1 MTHAASLGGVFIS
14 ALEPVLGAAPQKT
27 AETAPTTTT
36 IRVYNH
42 MSQSNTASTSFLAR
56 MPLWQQILFGLVLGV
71 VIGMLFKSVALALA
85 PIGALFLNAIKMLI
99 VPLVFVSLVAGITSM
114 SDSAKLGRISVKTIA
129 IYLITTAFAVS
140 IGLLFGTLFSPGE
153 GMQMVANGTMEAK
166 QAPSLVEILVGLVPT
181 NPVTAF
187 AEGNILQIIVFAIA
201 LGLSMNLVGEK
212 AAPTIRLFDSLAEVL
227 YKLTDLVMRFAP
239 IGVFA
244 LIAGVVASHGIEVL
258 LPLAG
263 VIGVIYLASLAH
275 LLLIYGGLIGGLARL
290 SPLRFFR
297 GIAPALA
304 VAFSTSS
311 SSGTLPVS
319 IECARKNL
327 GVSQGVA
334 GFVLPVGATINMDGT
349 AIYQGVLAL
358 FIAQAFGI
366 DLNAGQYLMIILTAT
381 LASIGTAGIP
391 GAGLIMLGLVLSS
404 VGLPLE
410 GVALIAGIDRILDMA
425 RTTVNVAGDLMTT
438 TLVARSEKELDRE
451 IYNSDN
457 VA

>member
-1 MTHAASLGGVFIS
+1 
-14 ALEPVLGAAPQKT
+14 
-27 AETAPTTTT
+27 
-36 IRVYNH
+36 
-42 MSQSNTASTSFLAR
+42 
-56 MPLWQQILFGLVLGV
+56 MPLWQQILIGLALGV
-71 VIGMLFKSVALALA
+71 LTGMLFKSDALVLA
-85 PIGALFLNAIKMLI
+85 PVGALFLSAIKMLI
-99 VPLVFVSLVAGITSM
+99 VPLVFVSLVAGITAM
-114 SDSAKLGRISVKTIA
+114 SDSAKLGRISIKTIT
-129 IYLITTAFAVS
+129 IYLATTAFAVS
-140 IGLLFGTLFSPGE
+140 IGLLFGSLFTPGE
-153 GMQMVANGTMEAK
+153 GMNMVASGAEEAK
-166 QAPSLVEILVGLVPT
+166 QAPSLVQILVGLVPS

-201 LGLSMNLVGEK
+201 LGVSMNLVGEK
-212 AAPTIRLFDSLAEVL
+212 AQPAIRLFDSLAETF
-227 YKLTDLVMRFAP
+227 YKLTDLVMRLAP

-244 LIAGVVASHGIEVL
+244 LIAGVVGSHGAEVL

-263 VIGVIYLASLAH
+263 VIGVIYLASIVH
-275 LLLIYGGLIGGLARL
+275 LLLVYGGLVALLARL
-290 SPLRFFR
+290 NPLRFFQ

-358 FIAQAFGI
+358 FIAQAFGV
-366 DLNAGQYLMIILTAT
+366 DLNASQYLMIILTAT
-381 LASIGTAGIP
+381 LASIGTAGVP
-391 GAGLIMLGLVLSS
+391 GAGLIMLGLVLTS

-438 TLVARSEKELDRE
+438 TLVGRSENELDRE
-451 IYNSDN
+451 IYNSAN
-457 VA
+457 PQ

>member
-1 MTHAASLGGVFIS
+1 
-14 ALEPVLGAAPQKT
+14 
-27 AETAPTTTT
+27 
-36 IRVYNH
+36 
-42 MSQSNTASTSFLAR
+42 MSQSITASRRFLGG
-56 MPLWQQILFGLVLGV
+56 MPLWQQILIGLVLGV
-71 VIGMLFKSVALALA
+71 VVGLLFKDGAKLLA
-85 PIGALFLNAIKMLI
+85 PLGALFLNAIKMLI
-99 VPLVFVSLVAGITSM
+99 VPLVFVSLVAGITCM
-114 SDSAKLGRISVKTIA
+114 QDTAKLGRISVKTIA
-129 IYLITTAFAVS
+129 IYLVTTAFAVS
-140 IGLLFGTLFSPGE
+140 IGLLFGALFAPGAD
-153 GMQMVANGTMEAK
+153 MNMVASTAVEAK
-166 QAPSLVEILVGLVPT
+166 QAPSLVEILVGLVPS

-201 LGLSMNLVGEK
+201 LGVSMNLIGEK
-212 AAPTIRLFDSLAEVL
+212 AAPTVKLFNSLAEVF

-244 LIAGVVASHGIEVL
+244 LIAGVVANHGIEVL

-263 VIGVIYLASLAH
+263 VIGVIYLASIAH
-275 LLLIYGGLIGGLARL
+275 LLLVYGGMLTMLARL
-290 SPLRFFR
+290 SPLRFFQ

-327 GVSQGVA
+327 GVSEGVA

-349 AIYQGVLAL
+349 AIYQGVLVL
-358 FIAQAFGI
+358 FIAQAFGV

-381 LASIGTAGIP
+381 LASIGTAGVP
-391 GAGLIMLGLVLSS
+391 GAGLIMLGLVLTS

-425 RTTVNVAGDLMTT
+425 RTMVNVAGDLMTT
-438 TLVARSEKELDRE
+438 TLVGSSENELDRS
-451 IYNSDN
+451 IYNGQ
-457 VA
+457 

>member
-1 MTHAASLGGVFIS
+1 
-14 ALEPVLGAAPQKT
+14 
-27 AETAPTTTT
+27 
-36 IRVYNH
+36 
-42 MSQSNTASTSFLAR
+42 
-56 MPLWQQILFGLVLGV
+56 MPLWQQILIGLGLGV
-71 VIGMLFKSVALALA
+71 LTGVVFKDDALVLA

-99 VPLVFVSLVAGITSM
+99 VPLVFVSLVAGITAM

-129 IYLITTAFAVS
+129 IYLVTTAFAVS
-140 IGLLFGTLFSPGE
+140 IGLLFGALFTPGE
-153 GMQMVANGTMEAK
+153 GMNMVASGAQEAK
-166 QAPSLVEILVGLVPT
+166 QAPSLVQILVGLVPS
-181 NPVTAF
+181 NPVAAF

-201 LGLSMNLVGEK
+201 LGVSMNLIGEK
-212 AAPTIRLFDSLAEVL
+212 AAPAVKLFDSLAEVF
-227 YKLTDLVMRFAP
+227 YKLTDLVMRCAP

-263 VIGVIYLASLAH
+263 VIGVIYLASITH
-275 LLLIYGGLIGGLARL
+275 MLLVYGGLLAVLARL
-290 SPLRFFR
+290 SPLRFFK
-297 GIAPALA
+297 GAAPALA

-311 SSGTLPVS
+311 SAGTLPVS

-358 FIAQAFGI
+358 FIAQAFGV

-381 LASIGTAGIP
+381 LASVGTAGVP
-391 GAGLIMLGLVLSS
+391 GAGLIMLGLVLTS

-438 TLVARSEKELDRE
+438 TLVGSSEKELDRD

-457 VA
+457 AQ

>member
-1 MTHAASLGGVFIS
+1 
-14 ALEPVLGAAPQKT
+14 
-27 AETAPTTTT
+27 
-36 IRVYNH
+36 
-42 MSQSNTASTSFLAR
+42 MSQSNTASLSLLAR
-56 MPLWQQILFGLVLGV
+56 VPLWQQILVGLVLGV
-71 VIGMLFKSVALALA
+71 VVGMLFKSLALALA
-85 PIGALFLNAIKMLI
+85 PVGALFLNAIKMLI
-99 VPLVFVSLVAGITSM
+99 VPLVFVSLVAGITAM

-140 IGLLFGTLFSPGE
+140 IGLAFGTLFSPGE
-153 GMQMVANGTMEAK
+153 GMNMVASGSEEAK
-166 QAPSLVEILVGLVPT
+166 QAPSLVQILVGLVPT
-181 NPVTAF
+181 NPVMAF

-201 LGLSMNLVGEK
+201 LGVSMNLIGEK
-212 AAPTIRLFDSLAEVL
+212 AAPVVKLFDSLAEVF
-227 YKLTDLVMRFAP
+227 YKLTDLVMRLAP

-263 VIGVIYLASLAH
+263 VIGVIYLASIAH
-275 LLLIYGGLIGGLARL
+275 MLLIYGGLIGGLARL

-381 LASIGTAGIP
+381 LASVGTAGVP
-391 GAGLIMLGLVLSS
+391 GAGLIMLGLVLTS

-438 TLVARSEKELDRE
+438 TLVGSSEKELDRE

-457 VA
+457 AA

>member
-1 MTHAASLGGVFIS
+1 
-14 ALEPVLGAAPQKT
+14 
-27 AETAPTTTT
+27 
-36 IRVYNH
+36 
-42 MSQSNTASTSFLAR
+42 MSQSNTASLSFLAR
-56 MPLWQQILFGLVLGV
+56 VPLWQQILVGLVLGV
-71 VIGMLFKSVALALA
+71 VVGMLFKSVALALA

-99 VPLVFVSLVAGITSM
+99 VPLVFVSLVAGITAM

-140 IGLLFGTLFSPGE
+140 IGLAFGTLFSPGE
-153 GMQMVANGTMEAK
+153 GMNMVASGSEEAK
-166 QAPSLVEILVGLVPT
+166 QAPSLVQILVGLVPT

-201 LGLSMNLVGEK
+201 LGVSMNLVGEK
-212 AAPTIRLFDSLAEVL
+212 AAPVVRLFDSMAEVF

-263 VIGVIYLASLAH
+263 VIGVIYLASIAH
-275 LLLIYGGLIGGLARL
+275 MLLIYGGLIGGLARL

-381 LASIGTAGIP
+381 LASVGTAGVP
-391 GAGLIMLGLVLSS
+391 GAGLIMLGLVLTS

-438 TLVARSEKELDRE
+438 TLVGSSEKELDRE

-457 VA
+457 AA

>member
-1 MTHAASLGGVFIS
+1 MT
-14 ALEPVLGAAPQKT
+14 
-27 AETAPTTTT
+27 
-36 IRVYNH
+36 
-42 MSQSNTASTSFLAR
+42 MSQSNTASLSLLAR
-56 MPLWQQILFGLVLGV
+56 VPLWQQILVGLALGV
-71 VIGMLFKSVALALA
+71 AVGMLSKSGAQALA

-99 VPLVFVSLVAGITSM
+99 VPLVFVSLVAGITAM

-140 IGLLFGTLFSPGE
+140 IGLAFGALFSPGE
-153 GMQMVANGTMEAK
+153 GMHMVASGSEEAK
-166 QAPSLVEILVGLVPT
+166 QAPSLVQILVGLVPT

-201 LGLSMNLVGEK
+201 LGVSMNLIGDK
-212 AAPTIRLFDSLAEVL
+212 AAPAVKLFDSLAEVF
-227 YKLTDLVMRFAP
+227 YKLTDLVMRLAP

-244 LIAGVVASHGIEVL
+244 LIAGVVAAHGIEVL
-258 LPLAG
+258 LPLAS
-263 VIGVIYLASLAH
+263 VIGVIYLASIAH
-275 LLLIYGGLIGGLARL
+275 MLLVYGGLIGGLARL
-290 SPLRFFR
+290 SPLRFFQ

-311 SSGTLPVS
+311 SAGTLPVS

-358 FIAQAFGI
+358 FIAQAFGV

-381 LASIGTAGIP
+381 LASIGTAGVP
-391 GAGLIMLGLVLSS
+391 GAGLIMLGLVLTS

-438 TLVARSEKELDRE
+438 TLVGSSEQELDRDV
-451 IYNSDN
+451 YNSDN
-457 VA
+457 AA

>member
-1 MTHAASLGGVFIS
+1 
-14 ALEPVLGAAPQKT
+14 
-27 AETAPTTTT
+27 
-36 IRVYNH
+36 
-42 MSQSNTASTSFLAR
+42 MSQSNTASLSLLAR
-56 MPLWQQILFGLVLGV
+56 VPLWQQILVGLALGV
-71 VIGMLFKSVALALA
+71 AVGMLSKSGAQALA

-99 VPLVFVSLVAGITSM
+99 VPLVFVSLVAGITAM

-140 IGLLFGTLFSPGE
+140 IGLAFGALFSPGE
-153 GMQMVANGTMEAK
+153 GMHMVASGSEEAK
-166 QAPSLVEILVGLVPT
+166 QAPSLVQILVGLVPT

-201 LGLSMNLVGEK
+201 LGVSMNLIGDK
-212 AAPTIRLFDSLAEVL
+212 AAPAVKLFDSLAEVF
-227 YKLTDLVMRFAP
+227 YKLTDLVMRLAP

-244 LIAGVVASHGIEVL
+244 LIAGVVAAHGIEVL
-258 LPLAG
+258 LPLAS
-263 VIGVIYLASLAH
+263 VIGVIYLASIAH
-275 LLLIYGGLIGGLARL
+275 MLLVYGGLIGGLARL
-290 SPLRFFR
+290 SPLRFFQ

-311 SSGTLPVS
+311 SAGTLPVS

-358 FIAQAFGI
+358 FIAQAFGV

-381 LASIGTAGIP
+381 LASIGTAGVP
-391 GAGLIMLGLVLSS
+391 GAGLIMLGLVLTS

-438 TLVARSEKELDRE
+438 TLVGSSEQELDRDV
-451 IYNSDN
+451 YNSDN
-457 VA
+457 AA

>member
-1 MTHAASLGGVFIS
+1 
-14 ALEPVLGAAPQKT
+14 
-27 AETAPTTTT
+27 
-36 IRVYNH
+36 
-42 MSQSNTASTSFLAR
+42 MSQSNTASSSFLAR
-56 MPLWQQILFGLVLGV
+56 VPLWQQILVGLVLGV
-71 VIGMLFKSVALALA
+71 VVGMLFKSLALALA
-85 PIGALFLNAIKMLI
+85 PVGALFLNAIKMLI
-99 VPLVFVSLVAGITSM
+99 VPLVFVSLVAGITAM

-140 IGLLFGTLFSPGE
+140 IGLAFGTLFSPGE
-153 GMQMVANGTMEAK
+153 GMNMVASGSEEAK
-166 QAPSLVEILVGLVPT
+166 QAPSLVQILVGLVPT
-181 NPVTAF
+181 NPVMAF

-201 LGLSMNLVGEK
+201 LGVSMNLVGEK
-212 AAPTIRLFDSLAEVL
+212 AAPVVRLFDSLAEVF

-263 VIGVIYLASLAH
+263 VIGVIYLASIAH
-275 LLLIYGGLIGGLARL
+275 MLLVYGGLIGGLARL

-358 FIAQAFGI
+358 FIAQAFGV

-381 LASIGTAGIP
+381 LASVGTAGVP
-391 GAGLIMLGLVLSS
+391 GAGLIMLGLVLTS

-438 TLVARSEKELDRE
+438 TLVGSSEQELDRE

-457 VA
+457 AA

>member
-1 MTHAASLGGVFIS
+1 
-14 ALEPVLGAAPQKT
+14 
-27 AETAPTTTT
+27 
-36 IRVYNH
+36 
-42 MSQSNTASTSFLAR
+42 MSQSTTSSLGFLRR
-56 MPLWQQILFGLVLGV
+56 MPLWQQILIGLVLGV
-71 VIGMLFKSVALALA
+71 LTGVLFKADALVLA

-99 VPLVFVSLVAGITSM
+99 VPLVFVSLVAGITAM

-129 IYLITTAFAVS
+129 IYLVTTAFAVS
-140 IGLLFGTLFSPGE
+140 IGLLFGALFTPGE
-153 GMQMVANGTMEAK
+153 GMNMVASGAQEAK
-166 QAPSLVEILVGLVPT
+166 QAPSLVQILVGLVPS
-181 NPVTAF
+181 NPVAAF

-201 LGLSMNLVGEK
+201 LGVSMNLIGEK
-212 AAPTIRLFDSLAEVL
+212 AAPAVKLFDSLAEVF
-227 YKLTDLVMRFAP
+227 YKLTDLVMRCAP

-263 VIGVIYLASLAH
+263 VIGVIYLASITH
-275 LLLIYGGLIGGLARL
+275 MLLVYGGLLAVLARL
-290 SPLRFFR
+290 SPLRFFK
-297 GIAPALA
+297 GAAPALA

-311 SSGTLPVS
+311 SAGTLPVS

-358 FIAQAFGI
+358 FIAQAFGV

-391 GAGLIMLGLVLSS
+391 GAGLIMLGLVLTS

-438 TLVARSEKELDRE
+438 TLVGSSEKELDRD

-457 VA
+457 AQ

>member
-1 MTHAASLGGVFIS
+1 
-14 ALEPVLGAAPQKT
+14 
-27 AETAPTTTT
+27 
-36 IRVYNH
+36 
-42 MSQSNTASTSFLAR
+42 MSQSTTFSLGFLRR
-56 MPLWQQILFGLVLGV
+56 MPLWQQILIGLGLGV
-71 VIGMLFKSVALALA
+71 ITGMLFKADALVLA
-85 PIGALFLNAIKMLI
+85 PIGTLFLNAIKMLI
-99 VPLVFVSLVAGITSM
+99 VPLVFVSLVAGITAM

-129 IYLITTAFAVS
+129 IYLVTTAFAVS
-140 IGLLFGTLFSPGE
+140 IGLLFGALFAPGE
-153 GMQMVANGTMEAK
+153 GMNMVASGIQETK
-166 QAPSLVEILVGLVPT
+166 QAPSLVQILVGLVPT

-201 LGLSMNLVGEK
+201 LGVSMNLIGEK
-212 AAPTIRLFDSLAEVL
+212 AAPAVKLFDSLAEVF
-227 YKLTDLVMRFAP
+227 YKLTDLVMRCAP

-258 LPLAG
+258 LPLAS
-263 VIGVIYLASLAH
+263 VIGVIYLASIAH
-275 LLLIYGGLIGGLARL
+275 MLLVYGGLLAMLARL
-290 SPLRFFR
+290 SPLRFFK
-297 GIAPALA
+297 GVAPALA

-311 SSGTLPVS
+311 SAGTLPVS

-358 FIAQAFGI
+358 FIAQAFGV
-366 DLNAGQYLMIILTAT
+366 DLNGGQYLMIILTAT
-381 LASIGTAGIP
+381 LASIGTAGVP
-391 GAGLIMLGLVLSS
+391 GAGLIMLGLVLTS

-438 TLVARSEKELDRE
+438 TLVGRSENELDQS

-457 VA
+457 AQ

>member
-1 MTHAASLGGVFIS
+1 M
-14 ALEPVLGAAPQKT
+14 
-27 AETAPTTTT
+27 
-36 IRVYNH
+36 N
-42 MSQSNTASTSFLAR
+42 QSNTLPLGFLKR
-56 MPLWQQILFGLVLGV
+56 MPLWQQILIGLALGV
-71 VIGMLFKSVALALA
+71 LTGMLFKSDALVLA
-85 PIGALFLNAIKMLI
+85 PVGALFLSAIKMLI
-99 VPLVFVSLVAGITSM
+99 VPLVFVSLVAGITAM
-114 SDSAKLGRISVKTIA
+114 SDSAKLGRISIKTIT
-129 IYLITTAFAVS
+129 IYLATTAFAVS
-140 IGLLFGTLFSPGE
+140 IGLLFGSLFTPGE
-153 GMQMVANGTMEAK
+153 GMNMVASAAEEAK
-166 QAPSLVEILVGLVPT
+166 QAPSLVQILVGLVPS

-201 LGLSMNLVGEK
+201 LGVSMNLVGEK
-212 AAPTIRLFDSLAEVL
+212 AQPAIRLFDSLAETF
-227 YKLTDLVMRFAP
+227 YKLTDLVMRLAP

-244 LIAGVVASHGIEVL
+244 LIAGVVGSHGAEVL

-263 VIGVIYLASLAH
+263 VIGVIYLASIVH
-275 LLLIYGGLIGGLARL
+275 LLLVYGGLVALLARL
-290 SPLRFFR
+290 NPLRFFQ

-358 FIAQAFGI
+358 FIAQAFGV
-366 DLNAGQYLMIILTAT
+366 DLNASQYLMIILTAT
-381 LASIGTAGIP
+381 LASIGTAGVP
-391 GAGLIMLGLVLSS
+391 GAGLIMLGLVLTS

-438 TLVARSEKELDRE
+438 TLVGSSENELDRE
-451 IYNSDN
+451 IYNSAN
-457 VA
+457 PQ

>member
-1 MTHAASLGGVFIS
+1 
-14 ALEPVLGAAPQKT
+14 
-27 AETAPTTTT
+27 
-36 IRVYNH
+36 
-42 MSQSNTASTSFLAR
+42 MSQSNTASPSLLAR
-56 MPLWQQILFGLVLGV
+56 VPLWQQILVGLVLGV
-71 VIGMLFKSVALALA
+71 VVGMLYKPGALALA
-85 PIGALFLNAIKMLI
+85 PVGALFLNAIKMLI
-99 VPLVFVSLVAGITSM
+99 VPLVFISLVAGITAM

-140 IGLLFGTLFSPGE
+140 IGLAFGTLFSPGE
-153 GMQMVANGTMEAK
+153 GMHMVASGSAEAK
-166 QAPSLVEILVGLVPT
+166 QAPSLVQILVGLVPT

-187 AEGNILQIIVFAIA
+187 AKGNILQIIIFAIA
-201 LGLSMNLVGEK
+201 LGVSMNLVGEK
-212 AAPTIRLFDSLAEVL
+212 AAPAIRLFDSLAEVL

-263 VIGVIYLASLAH
+263 VIGVIYLASIAH
-275 LLLIYGGLIGGLARL
+275 MLLVYGSLIGGLARL

-366 DLNAGQYLMIILTAT
+366 DLSAGQYLMIILTAT
-381 LASIGTAGIP
+381 LASVGTAGIP

-425 RTTVNVAGDLMTT
+425 RTTVNVTGDLMTT
-438 TLVARSEKELDRE
+438 TLVARSENELDRDV
-451 IYNSDN
+451 YNSDN
-457 VA
+457 EA

>member
-1 MTHAASLGGVFIS
+1 MNQSTIL
-14 ALEPVLGAAPQKT
+14 
-27 AETAPTTTT
+27 TAPW
-36 IRVYNH
+36 R
-42 MSQSNTASTSFLAR
+42 LWGR
-56 MPLWQQILFGLVLGV
+56 LPLWQQILIGLTLGV
-71 VIGMLFKSVALALA
+71 ATGIALKQDALILA
-85 PIGALFLNAIKMLI
+85 PLGALFLNAIKMLI

-114 SDSAKLGRISVKTIA
+114 QDSAKLGRISVKTIA
-129 IYLITTAFAVS
+129 IYLVTTAFAVS
-140 IGLLFGTLFSPGE
+140 IGLLFGTLFTPGE
-153 GMQMVANGTMEAK
+153 GMHMVASGASEAK
-166 QAPSLVEILVGLVPT
+166 QAPSLMQILVGLVPS

-201 LGLSMNLVGEK
+201 LGVSLNLIGDK
-212 AAPTIRLFDSLAEVL
+212 AAPAIKLFDSLAETF
-227 YKLTDLVMRFAP
+227 YKLTDLIMRCAP
-239 IGVFA
+239 YGVFA
-244 LIAGVVASHGIEVL
+244 LIAGVVGSHGAEVL

-263 VIGVIYLASLAH
+263 VIGVIYLASLTH
-275 LLLIYGGLIGGLARL
+275 VLLVYGGLLGLLARL
-290 SPLRFFR
+290 SPLRFLQ

-311 SSGTLPVS
+311 SAGTLPVS

-327 GVSQGVA
+327 GVSEGVA

-358 FIAQAFGI
+358 FIAQAFGV

-391 GAGLIMLGLVLSS
+391 GAGLIMLGLVLTA

-438 TLVARSEKELDRE
+438 TLVGRSENELDRE
-451 IYNSDN
+451 VYNNSN
-457 VA
+457 KE

>member
-1 MTHAASLGGVFIS
+1 
-14 ALEPVLGAAPQKT
+14 
-27 AETAPTTTT
+27 
-36 IRVYNH
+36 
-42 MSQSNTASTSFLAR
+42 MSQSNTASPSFLAR
-56 MPLWQQILFGLVLGV
+56 VPLWQQILVGLVLGV
-71 VIGMLFKSVALALA
+71 VVGMLFKSFALALA
-85 PIGALFLNAIKMLI
+85 PVGALFLNAIKMLI
-99 VPLVFVSLVAGITSM
+99 VPLVFVSLVAGITAM

-140 IGLLFGTLFSPGE
+140 IGLAFGTLFSPGE
-153 GMQMVANGTMEAK
+153 GMNMVASGSEEAK
-166 QAPSLVEILVGLVPT
+166 QAPSLVQILVGLVPT
-181 NPVTAF
+181 NPVMAF

-201 LGLSMNLVGEK
+201 LGVSMNLIGEK
-212 AAPTIRLFDSLAEVL
+212 AAPVVKLFDSLAEVF

-263 VIGVIYLASLAH
+263 VIGVIYLASIAH
-275 LLLIYGGLIGGLARL
+275 MLLIYGGLIGGLARL

-381 LASIGTAGIP
+381 LASVGTAGVP
-391 GAGLIMLGLVLSS
+391 GAGLIMLGLVLTS

-438 TLVARSEKELDRE
+438 TLMTTTLVGSSEKELDRE

-457 VA
+457 AA